1 MDNLG
6 SLCLI
11 GCIIVGVALFALS
24 MLPRMLMG
32 GGGSGLF
39 GGGMPGRRVRPQ
51 YDDPNISSRGAF
63 GPSGGSS
70 GGLFGRGASLR
81 HRAFAGLASSRG
93 RPNISSGRLIAG
105 LTSWFAA
112 R

>member
-70 GGLFGRGASLR
+70 GGLFGRGASLPR
-81 HRAFAGLASSRG
+81 RSRVRRTPGTSSRADS
-93 RPNISSGRLIAG
+93 PNISSRGGFGR
-105 LTSWFAA
+105 SKD
-112 R
+112 